1 MARFIC
7 PKCRGGAFLL
17 EGLSEHLWIE
27 RWVCDR
33 CDLVWIYEP
42 RRIYR
47 VMRPLGSYTGW
58 HGTVKS
64 VHTSVAEAFKAI
76 DRFAT
81 EMVESGAPSDD
92 IELVVVDERGRVIP
106 RPGTH

>member
-33 CDLVWIYEP
+33 CGHAWIYE
-42 RRIYR
+42 RSDA
-47 VMRPLGSYTGW
+47 VMSCLSLPCEQCMSEFFSNDRGLVEPKAHVEVMGVLVDRNEKGD
-58 HGTVKS
+58 
-64 VHTSVAEAFKAI
+64 HT
-76 DRFAT
+76 
-81 EMVESGAPSDD
+81 
-92 IELVVVDERGRVIP
+92 
-106 RPGTH
+106 

>member
-7 PKCRGGAFLL
+7 PKCRGKGFLL

-27 RWVCDR
+27 RWACDR
-33 CDLVWIYEP
+33 CDHVWIYEP

-47 VMRPLGSYTGW
+47 VMRPWGSYTGW
-58 HGTVKS
+58 HGTVQS
-64 VHTSVAEAFKAI
+64 VHTTVAEAFKAI

>member
-1 MARFIC
+1 MQ
-7 PKCRGGAFLL
+7 
-17 EGLSEHLWIE
+17 
-27 RWVCDR
+27 
-33 CDLVWIYEP
+33 
-42 RRIYR
+42 
-47 VMRPLGSYTGW
+47 
-58 HGTVKS
+58 S

-92 IELVVVDERGRVIP
+92 IELVVVDEHGQIVP